1 MTKINMPT
9 FTKSLISLAFLN
21 PGLFY
26 KAKNPLVFKRFI
38 CNTLD
43 LNNLQFDGCGT
54 ILCSNYISRA
64 SGSVTFDTVKI
75 ENLAIRTIVQDS
87 GTTSAR
93 SMVNIEGSHR
103 RYNPN
108 NGSMPECAHAGA
120 PRNQE
125 TMWQKI
131 TQSIDCGIRA

>member
-1 MTKINMPT
+1 MPN

-21 PGLFY
+21 PRLFY
-26 KAKNPLVFKRFI
+26 KAKNQLVFKHFI

-54 ILCSNYISRA
+54 ILCSNYISRV
-64 SGSVTFDTVKI
+64 SGSITFDTVKI

-93 SMVNIEGSHR
+93 SMVNIEGSRTTGGIPGAQGQTGRPGRDDLESAR
-103 RYNPN
+103 RET
-108 NGSMPECAHAGA
+108 GRRAGTTPA
-120 PRNQE
+120 E
-125 TMWQKI
+125 TGG
-131 TQSIDCGIRA
+131 D